1 MNRILHLLILG
12 TCLVFASCTQQHTQ
26 SLTFSSEDD
35 LAGLRVATVA
45 GCCYDLSLSKRN
57 DIELLLYSFDADVLQ
72 ALLNGKADV
81 MVHDEMLNEQ
91 KRTTDYALLS
101 DLQTKLQLKTV
112 YSSNTS

>member
-1 MNRILHLLILG
+1 MNRILHILLLG
-12 TCLVFASCTQQHTQ
+12 ACLALASCARQESRT
-26 SLTFSSEDD
+26 LTFSSEDD

-81 MVHDEMLNEQ
+81 MVHDERSLSRGRNVSPLHSCSGRT
-91 KRTTDYALLS
+91 KRPLS
-101 DLQTKLQLKTV
+101 IP
-112 YSSNTS
+112 